1 MRSGIS
7 RSRGIMKRR
16 SRGMMHLLSTA
27 RCTSGRPG
35 VVAPGRAVTQAMTSV
50 ARGGTSNCC
59 GTPRKSNGD
68 AGSWT
73 MGARTV
79 MRDSVQKE
87 SWITRVAPDISV
99 VALSNSSV
107 TMSGC
112 EQQLL
117 PSRVN
122 TAPHRETTITH
133 QLNKK
138 SQAPNK
144 AIMTPPPTATTHR
157 QHNKQHFAPC
167 RSEHDRPFCT
177 GCAKLVGQE
186 HACR

>member
-1 MRSGIS
+1 
-7 RSRGIMKRR
+7 MKRR

-27 RCTSGRPG
+27 RCSTSGRPG
-35 VVAPGRAVTQAMTSV
+35 VRSAGRAVRQAMTAE
-50 ARGGTSNCC
+50 ARCCTSKCT
-59 GTPRKSNGD
+59 GTPRKRNGD

-144 AIMTPPPTATTHR
+144 AIMTPPQTAITHR
-157 QHNKQHFAPC
+157 QHNKNTSHHVAASTTAP
-167 RSEHDRPFCT
+167 SAQVAQNSSDRNM
-177 GCAKLVGQE
+177 
-186 HACR
+186 HAGSMFF

>member
-50 ARGGTSNCC
+50 ARGGTSKCY

-87 SWITRVAPDISV
+87 SWKTRVAPDVSV

-144 AIMTPPPTATTHR
+144 AIMTPPR
-157 QHNKQHFAPC
+157 QQ
-167 RSEHDRPFCT
+167 
-177 GCAKLVGQE
+177 
-186 HACR
+186 